1 MSNQMYLYT
10 TVYELHDLIQ
20 KHFTNTD
27 RFVFTAHL
35 PDDTPV
41 NEMSRN

>member
-1 MSNQMYLYT
+1 MYLYT

-27 RFVFTAHL
+27 RFALAIHL
-35 PDDTPV
+35 PV
-41 NEMSRN
+41 IYVS